1 LSLYKEGNCTLLCR
15 EHAAQKIGKKIVLH
29 TRTIYK
35 QKKKNCMKRSF
46 IITLCLLMAGFA
58 MQVNGQTNV
67 TIVTDANFEK
77 EVLFSKDMVLVYF
90 YASWSGPCRIANPVI
105 TKFANDYKGKVK
117 VCKIDADDNPT
128 VNTKYNT
135 KSLPTVLI
143 FKDGTL
149 IDKETQIIKAE
160 RLKKMCR
167 L

>member
-1 LSLYKEGNCTLLCR
+1 
-15 EHAAQKIGKKIVLH
+15 
-29 TRTIYK
+29 
-35 QKKKNCMKRSF
+35 MKRSF

-90 YASWSGPCRIANPVI
+90 YASWIGPCRIANPVI

-117 VCKIDADDNPT
+117 VCKVDVDAVPNLT
-128 VNTKYNT
+128 NRCGIIKY
-135 KSLPTVLI
+135 PTVLI
-143 FKDGTL
+143 YNNGNLMNT
-149 IDKETQIIKAE
+149 TNTIIAE
-160 RLKKMCR
+160 NLKKMCY

>member
-1 LSLYKEGNCTLLCR
+1 MFYLYII
-15 EHAAQKIGKKIVLH
+15 KINS
-29 TRTIYK
+29 YK
-35 QKKKNCMKRSF
+35 NMKRSF

-117 VCKIDADDNPT
+117 VCKIDADDNPP
-128 VNTKYNT
+128 
-135 KSLPTVLI
+135 SIRICP
-143 FKDGTL
+143 
-149 IDKETQIIKAE
+149 
-160 RLKKMCR
+160 RPS
-167 L
+167 